1 MTLLSRKITMGSPK
15 VFGASMV
22 HCTLLRPE
30 NQALRSLSLKQPS
43 TESEADEKDQIKVRV
58 ADKKMNG
65 WGLKIRWR
73 LWTGLALLPMVLA
86 GCASQTQVP
95 LDAPVRPVPLAETP
109 EENTQVA
116 EPVVRAFPEGTLL
129 ALLSA
134 EVAGY
139 RGDYQFALDTY
150 LLEARKTRDPGVAA
164 RVTRLAA
171 YMKDD
176 EAVLEGA
183 GLWVD
188 ADQQSLE
195 ARQFL
200 ADQLVKRGRYVDAL
214 GQMQAI
220 DRLGGEA
227 QFDFFAYRASRM
239 ATEDQKALLAGL
251 NAMLLENPSEPQ
263 VLFSQA
269 ALLEALGRIEDAL
282 VVSDA
287 LLLLKPEGLNFII
300 LKANLLGQLN
310 RRAEAR
316 AVLSAALSQ
325 NPEQLRL
332 QMLLAR
338 SLLEDQLLVEARAAY
353 QKLYEERPEDGEV
366 LFAMAVLSIEA
377 EDFEQARLH
386 LLRLVRTG
394 QRENQAQYYLGLVAE
409 QAGDAALALREFGK
423 VDGGYEF
430 LSAQGRIADLIR
442 TTQSMADARAFL
454 SARKEVHPGLRP
466 QLDLIEGQ
474 LLSQSGDQDALF
486 EHLDRAVAFAP
497 DDLSL
502 LYFRAMSGQKFDRL
516 EVLERDLRQI
526 IVLDPSNADAM
537 NALGYTLADQTDR
550 FDEALELISEALRL
564 KPDEPAFIDSMG
576 WVLYRLERLDEALV
590 YLERALDLFPN
601 DEVAAHLGEVL
612 WASGKT
618 RQAKRVWN
626 ASLVDFPESQ
636 YLKAVLKRF
645 LDR

>member
-1 MTLLSRKITMGSPK
+1 MNESQLKFRCRGW
-15 VFGASMV
+15 V
-22 HCTLLRPE
+22 
-30 NQALRSLSLKQPS
+30 SL
-43 TESEADEKDQIKVRV
+43 TI
-58 ADKKMNG
+58 
-65 WGLKIRWR
+65 
-73 LWTGLALLPMVLA
+73 LPVLLA
-86 GCASQTQVP
+86 GCVSQS
-95 LDAPVRPVPLAETP
+95 DAPPAGSANAVPVVDAPK
-109 EENTQVA
+109 TQAQIA
-116 EPVVRAFPEGTLL
+116 EPVVRPFPEGSLY

-150 LLEARKTRDPGVAA
+150 LVEARKTGDPGVAA

-171 YMKDD
+171 YMKAD
-176 EAVLEGA
+176 EAVLEGSE
-183 GLWVD
+183 LWVG
-188 ADQQSLE
+188 ADETSLE

-214 GQMQAI
+214 VQMQAI

-251 NAMLLENPSEPQ
+251 EGMLLENPLEPQ

-282 VVSDA
+282 VVSDS
-287 LLLLKPEGLNFII
+287 LLTLKPEELNFII

-310 RRAEAR
+310 RKAEGRTVLRAALLKNPKEAR
-316 AVLSAALSQ
+316 
-325 NPEQLRL
+325 LRL
-332 QMLLAR
+332 LLAR
-338 SLLEDQLLVEARAAY
+338 SLLEDQLLDEARLAY
-353 QKLYEERPEDGEV
+353 QALYEERPEDGEV

-394 QRENQAQYYLGLVAE
+394 QRESQAQYYLGLVAE

-423 VDGGYEF
+423 VKGGYEF
-430 LSAQGRIADLIR
+430 LSAQGRIADLLR
-442 TTQSMADARAFL
+442 STQSMTEARAYL
-454 SARKEVHPGLRP
+454 SSKKEIHQGLRP

-474 LLSQSGDQDALF
+474 LLSRFGDQGALF
-486 EHLDRAVAFAP
+486 EHLDRAVAAAP
-497 DDLSL
+497 KDLSL

-516 EVLERDLRQI
+516 DILERDLRQI
-526 IVLDPSNADAM
+526 LKLDPENADAM

-550 FDEALELISEALRL
+550 FDEALMLISEALRL

-576 WVLYRLERLDEALV
+576 WVLYRLERFDEALI

-626 ASLVDFPESQ
+626 ASLVDYPESQ

>member
-1 MTLLSRKITMGSPK
+1 
-15 VFGASMV
+15 
-22 HCTLLRPE
+22 
-30 NQALRSLSLKQPS
+30 
-43 TESEADEKDQIKVRV
+43 
-58 ADKKMNG
+58 
-65 WGLKIRWR
+65 
-73 LWTGLALLPMVLA
+73 
-86 GCASQTQVP
+86 
-95 LDAPVRPVPLAETP
+95 
-109 EENTQVA
+109 
-116 EPVVRAFPEGTLL
+116 
-129 ALLSA
+129 
-134 EVAGY
+134 
-139 RGDYQFALDTY
+139 
-150 LLEARKTRDPGVAA
+150 
-164 RVTRLAA
+164 
-171 YMKDD
+171 
-176 EAVLEGA
+176 
-183 GLWVD
+183 
-188 ADQQSLE
+188 
-195 ARQFL
+195 
-200 ADQLVKRGRYVDAL
+200 
-214 GQMQAI
+214 
-220 DRLGGEA
+220 
-227 QFDFFAYRASRM
+227 
-239 ATEDQKALLAGL
+239 
-251 NAMLLENPSEPQ
+251 
-263 VLFSQA
+263 
-269 ALLEALGRIEDAL
+269 
-282 VVSDA
+282 
-287 LLLLKPEGLNFII
+287 
-300 LKANLLGQLN
+300 
-310 RRAEAR
+310 
-316 AVLSAALSQ
+316 
-325 NPEQLRL
+325 
-332 QMLLAR
+332 
-338 SLLEDQLLVEARAAY
+338 
-353 QKLYEERPEDGEV
+353 
-366 LFAMAVLSIEA
+366 MAVLSIEA

-454 SARKEVHPGLRP
+454 SARKEVHPGLRS

>member
-1 MTLLSRKITMGSPK
+1 
-15 VFGASMV
+15 
-22 HCTLLRPE
+22 
-30 NQALRSLSLKQPS
+30 
-43 TESEADEKDQIKVRV
+43 
-58 ADKKMNG
+58 
-65 WGLKIRWR
+65 
-73 LWTGLALLPMVLA
+73 
-86 GCASQTQVP
+86 
-95 LDAPVRPVPLAETP
+95 
-109 EENTQVA
+109 
-116 EPVVRAFPEGTLL
+116 
-129 ALLSA
+129 
-134 EVAGY
+134 
-139 RGDYQFALDTY
+139 
-150 LLEARKTRDPGVAA
+150 
-164 RVTRLAA
+164 
-171 YMKDD
+171 
-176 EAVLEGA
+176 
-183 GLWVD
+183 
-188 ADQQSLE
+188 
-195 ARQFL
+195 
-200 ADQLVKRGRYVDAL
+200 
-214 GQMQAI
+214 
-220 DRLGGEA
+220 
-227 QFDFFAYRASRM
+227 
-239 ATEDQKALLAGL
+239 
-251 NAMLLENPSEPQ
+251 MLLENPSEPQ

-287 LLLLKPEGLNFII
+287 LLLLKPEELNFII

-454 SARKEVHPGLRP
+454 SARKEVHPGLRS

>member
-1 MTLLSRKITMGSPK
+1 
-15 VFGASMV
+15 
-22 HCTLLRPE
+22 
-30 NQALRSLSLKQPS
+30 
-43 TESEADEKDQIKVRV
+43 
-58 ADKKMNG
+58 
-65 WGLKIRWR
+65 
-73 LWTGLALLPMVLA
+73 
-86 GCASQTQVP
+86 
-95 LDAPVRPVPLAETP
+95 
-109 EENTQVA
+109 
-116 EPVVRAFPEGTLL
+116 
-129 ALLSA
+129 
-134 EVAGY
+134 
-139 RGDYQFALDTY
+139 
-150 LLEARKTRDPGVAA
+150 
-164 RVTRLAA
+164 
-171 YMKDD
+171 
-176 EAVLEGA
+176 
-183 GLWVD
+183 
-188 ADQQSLE
+188 
-195 ARQFL
+195 
-200 ADQLVKRGRYVDAL
+200 
-214 GQMQAI
+214 
-220 DRLGGEA
+220 
-227 QFDFFAYRASRM
+227 M

-251 NAMLLENPSEPQ
+251 KAMLLENPSEPQ

-287 LLLLKPEGLNFII
+287 LLLLKSEELNFII